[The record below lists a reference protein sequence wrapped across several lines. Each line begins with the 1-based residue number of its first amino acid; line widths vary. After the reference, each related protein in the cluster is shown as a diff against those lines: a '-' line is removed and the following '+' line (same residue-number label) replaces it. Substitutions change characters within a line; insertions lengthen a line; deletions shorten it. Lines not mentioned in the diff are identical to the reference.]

1 MSLPMF
7 KAAWNKARTV
17 VAQYSQFFT
26 SDSNT
31 FFTSDSKNFEVRQ

>member
-7 KAAWNKARTV
+7 KAAWGAALNRV
-17 VAQYSQFFT
+17 VGYAQFFT
-26 SDSNT
+26 SDNKM